1 MASSEDRAAA
11 IARVHSSARKASAWL
26 LRIGTA
32 PFAAHTLLLA
42 TDLLPVHL
50 LSESM
55 RPPLEIA
62 LVCHAG
68 TIIAFIGGL
77 QQAVAVGEGGAQL
90 GRHSAT
96 VAVTA
101 IFAAI
106 SGCLAI
112 FSVAVRQRPPTIEL
126 AFLAGA
132 YTLVRGSERPR
143 APSTRP
149 SKHACALAS

>member
-90 GRHSAT
+90 GRHSDA
-96 VAVTA
+96 
-101 IFAAI
+101 
-106 SGCLAI
+106 
-112 FSVAVRQRPPTIEL
+112 R
-126 AFLAGA
+126 
-132 YTLVRGSERPR
+132 
-143 APSTRP
+143 RP
-149 SKHACALAS
+149 SMKSPESDGPFFEFEFCAARL